1 MEMLFLKLLKANAL
15 LYSVILSGNINL
27 VLKDTTYNTMPA
39 YPEVVAI
46 LDFPLTEELHFKEVL
61 ISGSYKEGDYLRF
74 DFEAVSPRI
83 YDEYFL
89 YFGPPDG
96 YRDKS
101 YHIGGQD
108 VHIKGYTYDF
118 VENNK
123 EVSISVRKTN
133 DKYSVTI
140 RFKPIREAKD

>member
-1 MEMLFLKLLKANAL
+1 MEMLFFKLLKANAL

-27 VLKDTTYNTMPA
+27 VLEDTTYNTMPA

-46 LDFPLTEELHFKEVL
+46 LDFSLTEELHFKEVL
-61 ISGSYKEGDYLRF
+61 ISGSYEEDDYMAM
-74 DFEAVSPRI
+74 DFKAEDSRI

-118 VENNK
+118 IEDDK
-123 EVSISVRKTN
+123 EVSVGIRKVN
-133 DKYSVTI
+133 DIYKVHI
-140 RFKPIREAKD
+140 KFRPIRKE

>member
-1 MEMLFLKLLKANAL
+1 MEMLFFKLLKANAL

-46 LDFPLTEELHFKEVL
+46 LDFPLTEELIFEEVL
-61 ISGSYKEGDYLRF
+61 ISGSYDENKYIAFNFRTKK
-74 DFEAVSPRI
+74 SQI

-101 YHIGGQD
+101 YNMGGHD
-108 VHIKGYTYDF
+108 VHIKGYTYRF
-118 VENNK
+118 VEDDKKISIGVRKANDSYS
-123 EVSISVRKTN
+123 VSIK
-133 DKYSVTI
+133 
-140 RFKPIREAKD
+140 FKPIREEED

>member
-1 MEMLFLKLLKANAL
+1 MEMLFFKLLKANAL

-27 VLKDTTYNTMPA
+27 VLADTTYNTMPA

-46 LDFPLTEELHFKEVL
+46 LNFPLTEELIFEELL
-61 ISGSYKEGDYLRF
+61 ISGSYKEDDFMAF
-74 DFEAVSPRI
+74 DFQTKNSRI

-101 YHIGGQD
+101 YNIGGY
-108 VHIKGYTYDF
+108 VTHIKGYTYDF
-118 VENNK
+118 IEDGREISIGVRKANDSYS
-123 EVSISVRKTN
+123 VSIE
-133 DKYSVTI
+133 
-140 RFKPIREAKD
+140 FKPIREEKD